1 MNVLTPSTTP
11 VSRTGPGT
19 CGRCLAVIAKMER
32 TEMNS
37 VQLMGVQLLLK
48 GYCIISIQNWREAV
62 LGQWSLHDLSPFEIL

>member
-1 MNVLTPSTTP
+1 MSSLPLAP
-11 VSRTGPGT
+11 PLCLAETGPGT

-48 GYCIISIQNWREAV
+48 GYCIISIQNWREAAGV
-62 LGQWSLHDLSPFEIL
+62 RALHDLSPFEIL